1 MVIGLRAGHTE
12 KVRGASGVVDEWST
26 MSKLYPLVVKYLNQL
41 GHKVVDCNPYGATT
55 VSGELS
61 RGVAKANEQNVN
73 IFCSLHMNACNGSAH
88 GTECWIYSSSSK
100 SKAAAQRIV
109 GNLAAMGL
117 TNRGVKT
124 STKYYELKN
133 TVAPAIIIE
142 TGFCD
147 NAGDANLITHNLDK
161 VAIAIAEG
169 ITGQHVSTPTAPP
182 NGTSYYIISR
192 GTYKNGA
199 SKNYL
204 YSDAA
209 CTEKYKTDIY
219 LEPNEVADSM
229 GYAIVNGTRRYM
241 VMTTCGKNSRGIG
254 FVK

>member
-1 MVIGLRAGHTE
+1 MVIGLRAGHAE

-26 MSKLYPLVVKYLNQL
+26 MSKLYPIVVKYLNQL

-61 RGVAKANEQNVN
+61 RGVAKANEQS
-73 IFCSLHMNACNGSAH
+73 IDLFCSLHMNAYNGTAH
-88 GTECWIYSSSSK
+88 GTECWIYSTSSK

-109 GNLAAMGL
+109 DNLASIGL

-147 NAGDANLITHNLDK
+147 NSGDANLISNNLDK
-161 VAIAIAEG
+161 VARVIAEG
-169 ITGQHVSTPTAPP
+169 ITGQHVSTQNTAQSSA
-182 NGTSYYIISR
+182 NYYVISK
-192 GTYKNGA
+192 GSYKNGS